1 LMCLNELILF
11 WRMWGL
17 EMFEELKKL
26 IADER
31 ALLLGM
37 RGRTDSINGAMLKSL
52 REMNL
57 KVIPLMQKASPIIG
71 SSSGGKPAVSV
82 SPSSV
87 KPADLKSQSVG
98 TTSFVKS
105 ISNKFFRR
113 YAEKLVPSFSKM
125 ILDLRRS
132 NLSILPSTYVSMM
145 LFFTTFSFLLAI
157 MIYGGLLFLNMSFWV
172 YFWIVLVLPLF
183 TFFGFYYYPTTE
195 VDSAQKIISYEL
207 PFATIHMTA
216 IAGSNI
222 DPINLFDIIAS
233 SKEYPHIGA
242 ELKRVLV
249 LIRVYGYDV
258 VTSLKQVASR
268 TSNARFSEL
277 LGGIASNIGGGGE
290 LKTYLAKKAENY
302 LLDYK
307 LERRRYID
315 LASTFMDIYISIL
328 IAAPMVLM
336 LMFIVMN
343 VAGLGFAGLSLQF
356 LLFVSVL
363 LIVVVNILFLVIVNL
378 KQPKT

>member
-1 LMCLNELILF
+1 MMCLNELILF